1 MVMEIENTS
10 GIDEVSNEVLIS
22 VVDWIVGEHMC
33 KVSIIMPV
41 YNKEKYIEKAVQS
54 VLQQTLQDWELL
66 IIDDGSTDSSLQKCQ
81 SFHDERIKVVHV
93 ENGGVSRARNI
104 GLDMAKGEY
113 VTFVDGDDYLA
124 KDYLQELYVPGN
136 EIILGGLTKV
146 NLSGVFLGA
155 VLPKLK
161 GRKSI
166 QEVAKT
172 FYEEQ
177 LASGIYGFVASKM
190 IRRDVIEKNR
200 LRFDER
206 IRLAED
212 YEFFLKVYDQVS
224 GILFSENAGYYYV
237 QETENSGI
245 AIDDTKTDFWIQIEI
260 QDKTKAFL
268 KKHKCFGE
276 NEKETYLKRVTGYVY
291 TILLLNQNVKYADFE
306 LLYKKLKTYVPVVS
320 NDMKGISKMYIF
332 CYKENWNIL
341 LYALLKLRKLVRKL

>member
-1 MVMEIENTS
+1 MEVEDTS
-10 GIDEVSNEVLIS
+10 RANKMSNEIFVS
-22 VVDWIVGEHMC
+22 VVSWIVGEHMC

-54 VLQQTLQDWELL
+54 VLQQTFEDWELL

-81 SFHDERIKVVHV
+81 SFHDERIKVVQV

-212 YEFFLKVYDQVS
+212 YEFFLKVWRF
-224 GILFSENAGYYYV
+224 ILSNEKRCRCYVRYYYSIYFNGDSV
-237 QETENSGI
+237 L
-245 AIDDTKTDFWIQIEI
+245 A
-260 QDKTKAFL
+260 
-268 KKHKCFGE
+268 H
-276 NEKETYLKRVTGYVY
+276 
-291 TILLLNQNVKYADFE
+291 
-306 LLYKKLKTYVPVVS
+306 KKLMEQIVAQIAPIFKEEADVHSIMHSIFTTFLAFAIRVYNGELEDNEINRPHIFNVLYCMAMTYFKDSV
-320 NDMKGISKMYIF
+320 K
-332 CYKENWNIL
+332 
-341 LYALLKLRKLVRKL
+341 